1 MPNENRIIFLSVP
14 ESLRGQIESM
24 AHDNDA
30 SHEDHDHAHNGY
42 IHNSAFSIDPDIPIP
57 VEIKSAADSAEEAQF
72 DLNDL
77 SWEMILSG
85 MLHVIAEGTEKPE
98 WIDYYRG
105 FVLAVRPNIMGEFT
119 EAAILK
125 ARNNDFDLALEILAA
140 LRGLFPV
147 SPVVALNR
155 ALVLEQRAALFD
167 RQGKAEAL
175 AEYRSAAAAYEELLE
190 LEPPFADALFNGG
203 FFFLSQKD
211 YSRAK
216 DCFVRYAEIADTVSA
231 ADEDKKTQALAI
243 IKEIDKGGLED
254 ESFSEA
260 CALVRQ
266 GREQEGLLRI
276 RDFLER
282 YPTVWNGWFV
292 LGWALRRLER
302 WADGAAAF
310 QKALELGGGNSDT
323 RNELAICLIESG
335 DLAAARRELEAALRE
350 DPENVKIISNLG
362 VVALKNGSHDEAA
375 GFFRTVL
382 EIEPGDPLAREFL
395 EKM

>member
-1 MPNENRIIFLSVP
+1 MKNENRIVFLSVP

-24 AHDNDA
+24 TH
-30 SHEDHDHAHNGY
+30 HDHDHDDDAHNGCT
-42 IHNSAFSIDPDIPIP
+42 HDAAFSIDPDIPIP
-57 VEIKSAADSAEEAQF
+57 VEIPQTANSAEGAQF

-98 WIDYYRG
+98 WIDYYRN
-105 FVLAVRPNIMGEFT
+105 FVFAVRPNIMGEFT

-140 LRGLFPV
+140 LKGLFPL

-167 RQGKAEAL
+167 RQGKSEAA
-175 AEYRSAAAAYEELLE
+175 AEYQAATEAYEKLLE
-190 LEPPFADALFNGG
+190 MEPPFADALFNAG

-211 YSRAK
+211 FSRARE
-216 DCFVRYAEIADTVSA
+216 CFSCYVEIAEEASA
-231 ADEDKKTQALAI
+231 ADEDKKTQALAV
-243 IKEIDKGGLED
+243 IKEITQSGLED
-254 ESFSEA
+254 ENFCEA

-266 GREQEGLLRI
+266 GRENEGVLRI

-282 YPTVWNGWFV
+282 RPLVWNGWFV

-302 WADGAAAF
+302 WDVGAAAL
-310 QKALELGGGNSDT
+310 QKAIELGGSSADT
-323 RNELAICLIESG
+323 RNELAICLMESG
-335 DLAAARRELEAALRE
+335 DLASARRELEAALRE

-362 VVALKNGSHDEAA
+362 VVALKSGNKDEAE

-382 EIEPGDPLAREFL
+382 EIDPADPLAREFL
-395 EKM
+395 KK